1 MAARIGLLVALLGV
15 VACASDPA
23 VLGRAAL
30 ARGDDREAA
39 RQLALAVRGSDD
51 AALWRDLARA
61 RQRAGDIDG
70 AHAAIVEAAA
80 RAPEDPSIV
89 LVRAQL
95 RLARE
100 DREGAAH
107 DARWLLPRLHDAGS
121 LERLAVVFVRL
132 GDAGAAL
139 RAAGAAIEATDG
151 AAASYVNLAVLATE
165 LRRFEAA
172 RDALQAGRARHPEDL
187 TLLETEAAF
196 LLAQGQLDAARDDY
210 LALLPRHARPGLVHL
225 ALALVEHARGDHG
238 AAVRHARA
246 AVDAEGQ
253 VRSDVHYT
261 LVVTLRD
268 AGLDDEARTALRR
281 AQRRFPGDDAL
292 ARLVE

>member
-139 RAAGAAIEATDG
+139 RAAADLAADPA
-151 AAASYVNLAVLATE
+151 N
-165 LRRFEAA
+165 
-172 RDALQAGRARHPEDL
+172 AGK
-187 TLLETEAAF
+187 TI
-196 LLAQGQLDAARDDY
+196 
-210 LALLPRHARPGLVHL
+210 V
-225 ALALVEHARGDHG
+225 
-238 AAVRHARA
+238 
-246 AVDAEGQ
+246 
-253 VRSDVHYT
+253 
-261 LVVTLRD
+261 VVTPDWGERYLSSPLYAD
-268 AGLDDEARTALRR
+268 LLD
-281 AQRRFPGDDAL
+281 
-292 ARLVE
+292 